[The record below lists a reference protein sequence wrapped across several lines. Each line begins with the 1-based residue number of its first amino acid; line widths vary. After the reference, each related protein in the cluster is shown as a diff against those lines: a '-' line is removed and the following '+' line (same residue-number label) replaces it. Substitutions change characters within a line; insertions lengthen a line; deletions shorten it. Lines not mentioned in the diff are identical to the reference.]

1 MDLLKREKAPILPEA
16 WKLIDDEASR
26 VLKLHLAGRKVVDF
40 DGPHGW
46 KKAAVN
52 TGRLDLL
59 GTEPVAGVSVG
70 RRRVVPLIEVRTPI
84 RLDLMDL
91 DTVARGATD
100 PDLEQV
106 VAAAERV
113 ARVEDLAIFH
123 GYDAAGIQGIV
134 PASPHAPI
142 AVPSA
147 QAWPQAVAAAKEV
160 LRQAGV
166 DGPYALVASPKGYDE
181 LATSIDD
188 GYPIRKRIVPSI
200 IDELIWAPAIEHAVL
215 LSTRGGD
222 FELTVGQDLS
232 IGYAYR
238 EKHEVELY
246 LTESFTFRVLEPAAA
261 IALKRG

>member
-91 DTVARGATD
+91 DT
-100 PDLEQV
+100 
-106 VAAAERV
+106 V